1 MFHLFW
7 LWPLWF
13 LAPFHGLFTLLLV
26 IVLVSLIFHRRHYY
40 YGYHYGWP
48 WGWGSHPTPPGI
60 PPVASAPPAPPRSEA
75 LAILEGRYARGE
87 IQREEYLQKKADLGG

>member
-1 MFHLFW
+1 MFHLLW

-13 LAPFHGLFTLLLV
+13 LAPFHGIFALLLV

-40 YGYHYGWP
+40 YGYHYGPP
-48 WGWGSHPTPPGI
+48 WHWGPSSTTPGTPPL
-60 PPVASAPPAPPRSEA
+60 APPRSEA

>member
-13 LAPFHGLFTLLLV
+13 LFPFHGLITLFVV
-26 IVLVSLIFHRRHYY
+26 IVVVSLIFHRRHYY
-40 YGYHYGWP
+40 YYGHP
-48 WGWGSHPTPPGI
+48 WGWNGGTS
-60 PPVASAPPAPPRSEA
+60 RSEA

-87 IQREEYLQKKADLGG
+87 IQCDEYLQKKQDLGG

>member
-13 LAPFHGLFTLLLV
+13 LAPLHGLFTLLIV
-26 IVLVSLIFHRRHYY
+26 IVIFSVVFGRRRYYY
-40 YGYHYGWP
+40 YGHP
-48 WGWGSHPTPPGI
+48 WGSGPGGT
-60 PPVASAPPAPPRSEA
+60 SRSDA

-87 IQREEYLQKKADLGG
+87 IQRDEYLQKKQDLGG